1 MELDGARALSNDSL
15 DIIVS
20 RVEGSIGKE
29 VRIEVSAGDD
39 ETAERRFWA
48 LIVGGGEDVDELL
61 VGRETVPVPADVT
74 WRVCER
80 EGGGGVGLEAG
91 GKKES

>member
-1 MELDGARALSNDSL
+1 VRALSNDSL

-29 VRIEVSAGDD
+29 VRIELSAGDD
-39 ETAERRFWA
+39 ETAERRFWT
-48 LIVGGGEDVDELL
+48 LIVGGGEDVDDPLA
-61 VGRETVPVPADVT
+61 GRGGTVPDPFDVT

-80 EGGGGVGLEAG
+80 EGGGGVRLEAG